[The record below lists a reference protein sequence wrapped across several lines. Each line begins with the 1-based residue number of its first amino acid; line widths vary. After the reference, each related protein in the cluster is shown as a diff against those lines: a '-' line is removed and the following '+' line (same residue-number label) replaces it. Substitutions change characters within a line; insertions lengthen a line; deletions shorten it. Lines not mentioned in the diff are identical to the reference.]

1 MISRLLLIL
10 AISLTSNFLHA
21 DQTDERLDDLFTALQ
36 EAENARTIQI
46 TESQIWEIWLQHE

>member
-21 DQTDERLDDLFTALQ
+21 DQTDERLGDLFAALQ
-36 EAENARTIQI
+36 ETKNA
-46 TESQIWEIWLQHE
+46 LP